1 MCVSPYNGSGA
12 KVRLQYQSVVERPTE
27 SEFMSGFELFPQLRS
42 AIQWVSSHGSAI
54 FHYGWNV
61 VAAILLFFIGKMFA
75 SFISNMLYKILL
87 RRGVDLTVVN
97 FFTALVRYVVLAF
110 AVVAAL
116 GRLGI
121 ETSSIIAVIGAAGLA
136 IGLALQS
143 SLSNFAAGVLL
154 VSLRP
159 FKAGEVVQIGAITG
173 TIERVHIFSTSLLTA
188 DRKEVVIPN
197 GKIIADNIINYSRHP
212 HRRVDIVVGVGYGSH
227 IPQVK
232 RVISGVLREDMRI
245 DQSREITVRL
255 NEMAPS
261 SLNFVVRGW
270 VKNEHYWDVYFDLM
284 ENIKEALDEN
294 GIDIPYPHM
303 TVVSSPPSS
312 TPEQVRL
319 QALKS

>member
-1 MCVSPYNGSGA
+1 MA
-12 KVRLQYQSVVERPTE
+12 
-27 SEFMSGFELFPQLRS
+27 GFELFPQMRS
-42 AIQWVSSHGSAI
+42 ALLWVANNGDVI
-54 FHYGWNV
+54 FHYVWNV
-61 VAAILLFFIGKMFA
+61 VAAVLLFLIGKWFSMLA
-75 SFISNMLYKILL
+75 SKMLHKILV

-159 FKAGEVVQIGAITG
+159 FKAGEVVQIGTMTG
-173 TIERVHIFSTSLLTA
+173 TIERVHIFSTTLLTA

-212 HRRVDIVVGVGYGSH
+212 HRRVDIVIGVGYNSN

-232 RVISGVLREDMRI
+232 RVIAGVLCNDMRI
-245 DQSREITVRL
+245 DQGKEITVRL
-255 NEMAPS
+255 NEMAAS

-270 VKNEHYWDVYFDLM
+270 VRNEHYWAVYFDLM

-294 GIDIPYPHM
+294 EIDIPYPHM
-303 TVVSSPPSS
+303 TLVTPQAVQKIALAPPRSRA
-312 TPEQVRL
+312 TL
-319 QALKS
+319 